1 MIRYMWIY
9 LLIILIILSFLMLL
23 TVKTEYF
30 EDVNIGS
37 GFSVEPSIN
46 KYARYL
52 SLEQRGYGDMKTSN
66 IIRANPANKSPS
78 IGAGIPPMIVESISG
93 RHAPIYTY
101 LDDLKYNAKVIEESD
116 EYNRKAYDSW
126 KLYSKNI

>member
-1 MIRYMWIY
+1 MCIY
-9 LLIILIILSFLMLL
+9 LFIILLIILIISITSVQNEF
-23 TVKTEYF
+23 F
-30 EDVNIGS
+30 EDINIGS
-37 GFSVEPSIN
+37 GLSIEPKIN

-52 SLEQRGYGDMKTSN
+52 SLEQRGFGDMKTSN

-78 IGAGIPPMIVESISG
+78 INTGVPPMSVESISG

-101 LDDLKYNAKVIEESD
+101 LDDLKYNAKVIEEAD
-116 EYNRKAYDSW
+116 EYNKKAYESW